1 MDEKQLNMKKS
12 LFFLP
17 AILLPVLA
25 FSQVDYK
32 WETVRIDSTFDN
44 GKDYSVVKIIE
55 KYSPLMEPFQEII
68 GYTDEVYQSRSPESP
83 LSNFAADAIRACAAE
98 MTGHDIDVALTNFGG
113 IRSSLPKGA
122 VRVYDIYSIFPFNN
136 DIVCFDIKGSD
147 LRAIFERMAASGR
160 MQAWSNVKV
169 VIREKKIVRLE
180 VAGKPLDD
188 GKLYRMASINFLM
201 DGGDSLSLSKVAQN
215 VWESDVYLRDAFVG
229 YIKKKTAAGEKL
241 VMSSDG
247 RVQIIEEK

>member
-1 MDEKQLNMKKS
+1 MNMRKS
-12 LFFLP
+12 LFFLLAALMP
-17 AILLPVLA
+17 ALA

-32 WETVRIDSTFDN
+32 WEIVKIDSTFDN

-55 KYSPLMEPFQEII
+55 KYNSLMEPFQEII
-68 GYTDEVYQSRSPESP
+68 GYTDEVYKSHSPESP

-98 MTGHDIDVALTNFGG
+98 LSGHDIDVALTNFGG
-113 IRSSLPKGA
+113 IRSSLPRGA

-147 LRAIFERMAASGR
+147 LRAIFEKMAASGR
-160 MQAWSNVKV
+160 IQAWSNVKLV
-169 VIREKKIVRLE
+169 VKERKVVRLE

-188 GKLYRMASINFLM
+188 AKLYRMASINFLM
-201 DGGDSLSLSKVAQN
+201 DGGDNLNLSRVAQN
-215 VWESDVYLRDAFVG
+215 LWESDVYLRDAFVE
-229 YIKKKTAAGEKL
+229 YIRKKTALGEKL

-247 RVQIIEEK
+247 RVQIIENEK